1 MLFKNRYHKYFILL
15 FILITFSNCQMYES
29 SNTHGIVFLDNRS
42 NKLIVNE
49 TNMND
54 VLNIIGQPHSKSIN
68 NENEWIYIERVLVK
82 GDYHNLG
89 RNILKSNNVLIL
101 QFNKY
106 GILTNKQMLNKSD
119 IEKLNFAKNT
129 TYNKLSQK
137 SFVEKLL
144 SSLKAKMYSNSANK

>member
-1 MLFKNRYHKYFILL
+1 MH
-15 FILITFSNCQMYES
+15 ES
-29 SNTHGIVFLDNRS
+29 ANTHGIVFLDNRS

-89 RNILKSNNVLIL
+89 RNMLKTNNVLIL

-106 GILTNKQMLNKSD
+106 GILANKQMLNKND

>member
-15 FILITFSNCQMYES
+15 FILFTFSNCQMHES
-29 SNTHGIVFLDNRS
+29 ANTHGIVFLENRS

-89 RNILKSNNVLIL
+89 RNMLKTNNVLIL

-106 GILTNKQMLNKSD
+106 GILANKQMLNKSD

>member
-15 FILITFSNCQMYES
+15 FILFTFSNCQMRES
-29 SNTHGIVFLDNRS
+29 ANTHGIVFLENRS

-89 RNILKSNNVLIL
+89 RNMLKTNNVLIL

-106 GILTNKQMLNKSD
+106 GILANKQILNKSD